1 MSKKVTA
8 INNDTTEIFYPSIA
22 DVLRDIESAK
32 KHKNVFERSVFGA
45 VAVGRFNYFD
55 TFEEAEKAFK
65 AGSWSTGIEKLNI
78 AFGAEAKSLEDRK
91 RQKMFY
97 DVVGY
102 QASVPRY
109 LQGLPQ
115 NMINSKPVQKKE
127 RIITIVKHI
136 GYLADVTADEIIQ
149 NSAKALAILNKIE
162 QMGIRCNLDIYSPAE
177 KNGTGIIRIRI
188 KNANERLSVGKLAFP
203 LANPDMLRRY
213 IFALRQE
220 NVRNGTWDKF
230 NLCYGFGSGVGKTV
244 YDVSTN
250 KKNLKA
256 VGVENCIFLNNFI
269 KNPEEELR
277 RNNLIK

>member
-1 MSKKVTA
+1 MKKITM
-8 INNDTTEIFYPSIA
+8 INNDTTEIFYPSIT
-22 DVLRDIESAK
+22 DVLKDIESAK
-32 KHKNVFERSVFGA
+32 KHKNIFERSVFGS
-45 VAVGRFNYFD
+45 VAVGRFNCFG
-55 TFEEAEKAFK
+55 TFNEAEKALT
-65 AGSWSTGIEKLNI
+65 AGTWQTGIEKLNVT
-78 AFGAEAKSLEDRK
+78 FNAEVKSLEERK

-115 NMINSKPVQKKE
+115 NMINSKPVQKQE

-177 KNGTGIIRIRI
+177 RNGTGIIRIRI

-220 NVRNGTWDKF
+220 NVYNGIWDKF
-230 NLCYGFGSGVGKTV
+230 NLYYDIGKTI
-244 YDVSTN
+244 YNIETN

-269 KNPEEELR
+269 KSPEEELR

>member
-1 MSKKVTA
+1 MKKITV
-8 INNDTTEIFYPSIA
+8 IDEDTTEIFYPSVA
-22 DVLRDIESAK
+22 DVLRDMESAK
-32 KHKNVFERSVFGA
+32 KHKNIFERSVFGS
-45 VAVGRFNYFD
+45 VAVGRFNYFGK
-55 TFEEAEKAFK
+55 FEEAEKALT
-65 AGSWSTGIEKLNI
+65 AGTWSTGIEKLNV
-78 AFGAEAKSLEDRK
+78 AFGAEAKNLEERK

-97 DVVGY
+97 DIVGY

-127 RIITIVKHI
+127 RIITIVKHV
-136 GYLADVTADEIIQ
+136 GYLADVTADEIIS
-149 NSAKALAILNKIE
+149 NSAKALAILNKVE
-162 QMGIRCNLDIYSPAE
+162 QMGIRCNLDIYSPA
-177 KNGTGIIRIRI
+177 KRNGTGIIRIRI

-203 LANPDMLRRY
+203 LANPDMLRRC

-220 NVRNGTWDKF
+220 NVYNGTWDKF
-230 NLCYGFGSGVGKTV
+230 RLYYGVGKTV
-244 YDVSTN
+244 YNIETN

-269 KNPEEELR
+269 KTPGEELR